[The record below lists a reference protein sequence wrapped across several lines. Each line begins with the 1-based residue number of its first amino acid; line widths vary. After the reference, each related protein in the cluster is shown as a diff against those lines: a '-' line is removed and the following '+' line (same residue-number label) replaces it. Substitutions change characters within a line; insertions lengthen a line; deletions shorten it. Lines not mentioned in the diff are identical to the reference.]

1 MAKRKLQGQ
10 APSPDECFAQRVAHL
25 LQPEGMK
32 TEHYQYG
39 IEAVDGNQAWALFCA
54 SGAGDLARVSALLD
68 RDPKLVNAQYWYQF
82 PIHMAVRE
90 GHAEVVQLLLQAGAD
105 PGQSRYTYNS
115 WDKLL
120 AIAEERGYGEVQ
132 ALLEAAMRER
142 FGYDPGFVALAEA
155 IKGCDRA
162 RVEAVLAEHPDFI
175 RAADALGNGPLHWA
189 ALTRQNDLVDF
200 FVAQGA
206 DLEARRADGQTPL
219 LVSLNGD
226 YWFRTRDLSA
236 DAPRDPWVV
245 TRHLLACGAEYALSI
260 VCAAGDE
267 DRVDEVLAADP
278 AQARTLDA
286 GRRSPLSYA
295 ARNGHTKIVE
305 RLLDLGTDPNQ
316 PEENASRGKALFE
329 ACAGNHLETAKLL
342 LERGADPN
350 AGVDSSGSCLTIV
363 EFNHGKKGQQMQ
375 ALLREYGAVTP
386 PYAMDDAALERA
398 MREGNAVVEH
408 SQFLHELMGRDNSA
422 LIGVL
427 LETTPEVGDLFQLTD
442 IWGGNYPSD
451 PDTIRTLADHGLDLH
466 RANWIGRT
474 FLHGCAEKG
483 DIAAA
488 RVFLELGAD
497 IEAVELEYGGTPLA
511 AAARKGQVEMV
522 SFLLEQGA
530 DPTAPAESPWAQPL
544 YWAEKEGHG
553 EVAALLKEW
562 SDRKGAG
569 DG

>member
-1 MAKRKLQGQ
+1 MAKREFQ
-10 APSPDECFAQRVAHL
+10 ERVAHL

-54 SGAGDLARVSALLD
+54 TGAGDLARVSALLD

-120 AIAEERGYGEVQ
+120 AIAEERGYEEVQ

-155 IKGCDRA
+155 IKGRDRA
-162 RVEAVLAEHPDFI
+162 RVEAVLAAYPDFI

-226 YWFRTRDLSA
+226 YWFRTRDLPA
-236 DAPRDPWVV
+236 EAPRDPWVV
-245 TRHLLACGAEYALSI
+245 TRRLLDCGAEYALSI
-260 VCAAGDE
+260 ACAAGDG
-267 DRVDEVLAADP
+267 DRVNEVSAADP

-295 ARNGHTKIVE
+295 TRNGHTKIVE
-305 RLLDLGTDPNQ
+305 KLLDLGADPNQ
-316 PEENASRGKALFE
+316 PEENAPRGKGLFE

-363 EFNHGKKGQQMQ
+363 EFRHGKKGQQMQ
-375 ALLREYGAVTP
+375 ALLREHGAVMP

-398 MREGNAVVEH
+398 MREGDAVTSH
-408 SQFLHELMGRDNSA
+408 SQFLHELMGRDNPA
-422 LIGVL
+422 LIGVF
-427 LETTPEVGDLFQLTD
+427 LEITPDVGDPSASLRTCLFQLTD

-451 PDTIRTLADHGLDLH
+451 PDTIHTLADHGLNLH

-497 IEAVELEYGGTPLA
+497 IAAVELEYGGTPLA

-530 DPTAPAESPWAQPL
+530 DPVAPAESPWAQPL

-553 EVAALLKEW
+553 EVAALLKER
-562 SDRKGAG
+562 SDGKGAS